1 MTNWRFA
8 VMGRALRVSWYRL
21 RTTLHK
27 RWSGYLTVVL
37 LVGLVGG
44 IGMASMAGAR
54 RTQSAFPAYLAA
66 TDASD
71 LRVQT
76 YDISVL
82 DGIGGGS
89 LTERLAHLPLVTRVA
104 SAPNLLIV
112 PIGTNGRPLASA
124 ANNDDVT
131 AVGSVGG
138 EYFIQDRVT
147 VSQGRMADPRSP
159 NEMVAT
165 AEAARMS
172 GWHIGETVP
181 FGAFTVAQVAGG
193 ADPLTARPA
202 LRFSAK
208 LVGLAVFPSQ
218 VVDDDVDRCL
228 PTFS

>member
-1 MTNWRFA
+1 M
-8 VMGRALRVSWYRL
+8 
-21 RTTLHK
+21 
-27 RWSGYLTVVL
+27 VL

-44 IGMASMAGAR
+44 IGMAAMAGAR

-112 PIGTNGRPLASA
+112 TIGTNGRPLASA
-124 ANNDDVT
+124 ASNDDVT

-193 ADPLTARPA
+193 ADPLTASPA